1 MGEHVRDWICQYC
14 GTQATTAQGAYY
26 WCSSPRCVRLHELD
40 TCEPRLD
47 PPLFDATLFQRICAC
62 VGWLLLAP
70 LVWAIPPTWLW
81 NYRAGTWRHRMWGW
95 VNANSYW
102 WYERMMGRC

>member
-40 TCEPRLD
+40 TWEPRLD
-47 PPLFDATLFQRICAC
+47 PPLFDATLFQRIGAC

-70 LVWAIPPTWLW
+70 LVWAIPPTWL
-81 NYRAGTWRHRMWGW
+81 GMWGW
-95 VNANSYW
+95 VNSNSYW